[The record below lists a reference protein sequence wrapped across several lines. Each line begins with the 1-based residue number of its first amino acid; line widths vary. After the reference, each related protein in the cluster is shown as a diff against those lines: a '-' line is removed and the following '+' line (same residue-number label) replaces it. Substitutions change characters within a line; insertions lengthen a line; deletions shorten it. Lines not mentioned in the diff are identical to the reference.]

1 MLNAWIPVGR
11 PTGIPLCLH
20 PSVKDVVI
28 EPVNHVVIL
37 DTRLS
42 ARRDEIG
49 CPFRQ
54 GRTRGCAPT
63 LSILIFPH
71 LDRLQICLTHLFIQT

>member
-37 DTRLS
+37 DTRGS
-42 ARRDEIG
+42 APTIAVGNGRLGRDLRNPVE
-49 CPFRQ
+49 
-54 GRTRGCAPT
+54 GRT
-63 LSILIFPH
+63 ILEGV
-71 LDRLQICLTHLFIQT
+71 LGRL